1 MGKRKQERKAEQEL
15 DALQEKMEDLL
26 GEENVIRVTE
36 KQVAVRIR
44 QPEREPASDGEM
56 VAALTQMQEQREN
69 FWYAVLFELA
79 MYRQAMRDEEELGDA
94 RNMLDELGE

>member
-1 MGKRKQERKAEQEL
+1 MGRRKQERKAEQEL
-15 DALQEKMEDLL
+15 DNLQGKMEDLL
-26 GEENVIRVTE
+26 GEENVIRVSD

-44 QPEREPASDGEM
+44 QPKRDPASDGEM

-69 FWYAVLFELA
+69 FWYAILFELA

-94 RNMLDELGE
+94 RDLLNDVDE